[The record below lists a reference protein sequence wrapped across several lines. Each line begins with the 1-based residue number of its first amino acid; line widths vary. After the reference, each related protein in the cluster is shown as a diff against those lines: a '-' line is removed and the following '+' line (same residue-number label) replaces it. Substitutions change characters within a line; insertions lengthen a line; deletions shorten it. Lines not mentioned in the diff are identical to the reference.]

1 MHESEIPSLYCFLPS
16 SPSSLSSPYSVRPE
30 NLQNLHTTDGK
41 NYSWNY
47 PDSWEKPC
55 SFFSLHFQVK
65 VVHNEDTCH
74 SDKHIRVIRTSAS
87 SYTSLQCKKKA
98 CLSSTCLLFCCTAPR
113 NWRPE
118 VWDRLQNQEVYH
130 LRASSGQAH
139 QRTVWTLELL
149 LVSNLLL
156 KPLRLGTV
164 VTEFM
169 IYEISPHWL
178 PPTCP
183 VSRVN
188 RNTVNCSFLELQPW
202 RKEDHKDWKKNIF
215 IFSCTVFIDDL

>member
-1 MHESEIPSLYCFLPS
+1 MYLEPIFAVKIKMHESEIPSLYCFLPS

-87 SYTSLQCKKKA
+87 SYTSLQCKKKSMFVFNMSP
-98 CLSSTCLLFCCTAPR
+98 LLLHSSTKLTTRSLRSTSKPR
-113 NWRPE
+113 GISSACELRTSTPE
-118 VWDRLQNQEVYH
+118 DRLDPG
-130 LRASSGQAH
+130 ATA
-139 QRTVWTLELL
+139 
-149 LVSNLLL
+149 
-156 KPLRLGTV
+156 
-164 VTEFM
+164 
-169 IYEISPHWL
+169 
-178 PPTCP
+178 
-183 VSRVN
+183 
-188 RNTVNCSFLELQPW
+188 
-202 RKEDHKDWKKNIF
+202 RK
-215 IFSCTVFIDDL
+215 